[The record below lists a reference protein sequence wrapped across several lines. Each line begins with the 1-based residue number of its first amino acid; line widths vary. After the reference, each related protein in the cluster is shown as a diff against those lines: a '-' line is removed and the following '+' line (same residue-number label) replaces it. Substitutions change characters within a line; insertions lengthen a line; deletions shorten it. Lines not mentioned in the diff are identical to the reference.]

1 MCEACWTLIAKADD
15 DEFLD
20 SLELSYVER
29 KLLEE
34 LYKQGEDQIM
44 EILELQGQ
52 ALQDAIAELSEESL
66 GDIGELGKVLIALH
80 ATDVFADLFET
91 AVQEAFEPLFVLAG
105 ESELLQLDEGKVWS
119 TKNKAAKQFVK
130 EIRELVPDMNQAST
144 DTLLRSFEKAIEEG
158 NTPSERA
165 LLVQEISAIAAEGE
179 DGPFSM
185 QRAQRISRTM
195 STAAANG
202 GKLEGWKQSEIAKG
216 KKWRSAAGTRT
227 RKTHRKANG
236 QVVDLDK
243 PFKVGK
249 SKLMYPG
256 DPAGD
261 PEEIINCRC
270 AMQLVLEK

>member
-1 MCEACWTLIAKADD
+1 MCEACWGLIAKADD

-20 SLELSYVER
+20 SLELTYVER
-29 KLLEE
+29 QLLEE
-34 LYKQGEDQIM
+34 LYKQSEERIM

-52 ALQDAIAELSEESL
+52 ELQEAISELTEESL

-80 ATDVFADLFET
+80 ATDVFDDLFEE
-91 AVQEAFEPLFVLAG
+91 AVQEAFEPLFQLAG
-105 ESELLQLDEGKVWS
+105 ESELLELDTEKVWS
-119 TKNKAAKQFVK
+119 TKNKAAKEFVK
-130 EIRELVPDMNQAST
+130 EIRSLVPDMNQSST

-165 LLVQEISAIAAEGE
+165 LLVQEISALAATGE

-202 GKLEGWKQSEIAKG
+202 GKLEGWKQSAIAKG

-236 QVVDLDK
+236 QVVDLDQQ
-243 PFKVGK
+243 FKVGN

-256 DPAGD
+256 DPAGS
-261 PEEIINCRC
+261 PKEIVNCRC
-270 AMQLVLEK
+270 TMIVQLD

>member
-1 MCEACWTLIAKADD
+1 MCESCWALIAKADD

-29 KLLEE
+29 KVLEE
-34 LYKQGEDQIM
+34 LYKQGEDRIT

-52 ALQDAIAELSEESL
+52 ALHDAISELSEDAL

-80 ATDVFADLFET
+80 TTDVFAELFEQ
-91 AVQEAFEPLFVLAG
+91 AIQEAFEPLFHLAG
-105 ESELLQLDEGKVWS
+105 ETELSALDKEKVWS
-119 TKNKAAKQFVK
+119 TSNKAAGRFTKK
-130 EIRELVPDMNQAST
+130 LKKLVPDMNKAST
-144 DTLLRSFEKAIEEG
+144 DVLLRSFGKAIEEG
-158 NTPSERA
+158 ATPSERA
-165 LLVQEISAIAAEGE
+165 LLVQEVSAQAASGE

-185 QRAQRISRTM
+185 QRAQRVSRTM

-227 RKTHRKANG
+227 RKSHRKANG
-236 QVVDLDK
+236 QVVPLDE
-243 PFKVGK
+243 PFKVGD

-256 DPAGD
+256 DPSGEAK
-261 PEEIINCRC
+261 EIVNCRC
-270 AMQLVLEK
+270 TLQLVLN

>member
-1 MCEACWTLIAKADD
+1 MCEACWALIAKADD

-20 SLELSYVER
+20 SFGLSYVER

-34 LYKQGEDQIM
+34 LYKQGEDRIM

-52 ALQDAIAELSEESL
+52 ALQDAITELSEDAL

-80 ATDVFADLFET
+80 ATDVFADLFEQ
-91 AVQEAFEPLFVLAG
+91 AVQDAFEPLFNLAG
-105 ESELLQLDEGKVWS
+105 ESELLELDSEKVWS
-119 TKNKAAKQFVK
+119 TNNKAAKKFVK
-130 EIRELVPDMNQAST
+130 EIRSLVPDMNQSST

-165 LLVQEISAIAAEGE
+165 LLVQEISVQAAEGE

-185 QRAQRISRTM
+185 QRAQRVSRTM

-202 GKLEGWKQSEIAKG
+202 GKLEGWKQSDIAKG

-236 QVVDLDK
+236 QIVALDK
-243 PFKVGK
+243 PFKVGS

-256 DPAGD
+256 DTAGD

-270 AMQLVLEK
+270 TMQLVLD

>member
-1 MCEACWTLIAKADD
+1 MCEACWELIVKADD

-34 LYKQGEDQIM
+34 LYKQGEDRIM

-52 ALQDAIAELSEESL
+52 ALQDAIAELSEEAL
-66 GDIGELGKVLIALH
+66 GNIGELGNVLLGLH
-80 ATDVFADLFET
+80 TTDVFADLFET
-91 AVQEAFEPLFVLAG
+91 AVQEAFEPLFDLAG
-105 ESELLQLDEGKVWS
+105 ESELLELNDEKTWS
-119 TKNKAAKQFVK
+119 IGNEAAKQFVK
-130 EIRELVPDMNQAST
+130 EIGSLVPDMNQSSM

-165 LLVQEISAIAAEGE
+165 LLVQEISAIAATGE

-185 QRAQRISRTM
+185 QRAQRVSRTM

-256 DPAGD
+256 DPAG
-261 PEEIINCRC
+261 EAKEIINCRC
-270 AMQLVLEK
+270 TMQLVLD